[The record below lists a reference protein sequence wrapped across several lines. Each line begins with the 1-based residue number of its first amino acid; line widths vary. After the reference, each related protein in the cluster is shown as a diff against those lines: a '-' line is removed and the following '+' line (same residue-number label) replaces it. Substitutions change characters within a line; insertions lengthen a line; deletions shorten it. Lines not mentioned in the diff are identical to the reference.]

1 LTDVKQYNEQIL
13 IRAARNSE
21 ENDRISEAIKLY
33 NLAGDYSTVVAC
45 LATTLGNTIAQ
56 SGPDERARSIE
67 RTAAEILRHYERTNR
82 AVGKNRD
89 AVVKLLKIR
98 EAIDAKGNGRPEVAL
113 EVLESTDLVPLSG
126 DVGKIT
132 KRAEEFKDLH
142 ESVQRNLQVYLP
154 LVMDTLAGVHM
165 KVKST
170 MVADATRQMVC
181 FIVKYGRI
189 ADEIFGQTLASIRKK
204 SRSLMVFAGILK
216 YRMSPDVYSYLAR
229 LDVEIAL

>member
-1 LTDVKQYNEQIL
+1 LTDAKQYNEHIL

-21 ENDRISEAIKLY
+21 ENDRIAEAIKLY
-33 NLAGDYSTVVAC
+33 NLAGDYGTVVGC
-45 LATTLGNTIAQ
+45 LATALGNTIAQ
-56 SGPDERARSIE
+56 SGPDEKARTIE

-98 EAIDAKGNGRPEVAL
+98 EAIEAKANGKPEVAL
-113 EVLESTDLVPLSG
+113 EVLESAQDLVPLSG
-126 DVGKIT
+126 DVAKIT

-154 LVMDTLAGVHM
+154 LAMDALAGVHQ

-170 MVADATRQMVC
+170 MVADATRQMVSVC
-181 FIVKYGRI
+181 ACVHLGIWCLMVLWFIRRLLR
-189 ADEIFGQTLASIRKK
+189 FGK
-204 SRSLMVFAGILK
+204 SRG
-216 YRMSPDVYSYLAR
+216 R
-229 LDVEIAL
+229 